1 MNKRSTLIAS
11 EHGAAVY
18 SDRVLKIY
26 DRWVLG
32 FSNHYAWKCPT
43 DAVLLPFFRQHLSA
57 NHLDVGV
64 GSGYYL
70 AHSSDQP
77 GQKVTLLDLN
87 DNSLRAAG
95 SRIAHLQP
103 TLVRDDVLQSSGA
116 LGDRKFDSISL
127 FYLLHCLP
135 GNMAQKARRV
145 FAALGPHLS
154 QTGVLY
160 GATILGDEVNHNWL
174 GRRLVGLYNRKG
186 IFGNSHDTQ
195 ASLQAALTE
204 HFAKVAVWR
213 VGKVALF
220 RAEMP
225 LAHKEIIT
233 KRFLATD

>member
-1 MNKRSTLIAS
+1 MNKPSSPIDS
-11 EHGAAVY
+11 ELGAAVY

-43 DAVLLPFFRQHLSA
+43 NTVLLPFFQEHLSA

-70 AHSSDQP
+70 AHSSDRPEQ
-77 GQKVTLLDLN
+77 VTLLDLN
-87 DNSLRAAG
+87 DNSLKAAG

-103 TLVRDDVLQSSGA
+103 SLVRDDVLQPSGA

-135 GNMAQKARRV
+135 GNMAEKGRRV
-145 FAALGPHLS
+145 FSTLGAHLAPG
-154 QTGVLY
+154 GVLY
-160 GATILGDEVNHNWL
+160 GATILGDEANHNWI
-174 GRRLVGLYNRKG
+174 GRRLMKLYNRKG
-186 IFGNSHDTQ
+186 IFGNQHDTQ
-195 ASLQAALTE
+195 EGLQSALNE
-204 HFAKVAVWR
+204 HFAKVAVWK

-220 RAEMP
+220 TAEKP
-225 LAHKEIIT
+225 SA
-233 KRFLATD
+233 

>member
-1 MNKRSTLIAS
+1 MNKLSVPADS
-11 EHGAAVY
+11 EHGAAIY

-32 FSNHYAWKCPT
+32 FSNDYAWKCPT
-43 DAVLLPFFRQHLSA
+43 NAVLLPFFRQHLSA

-70 AHSSDQP
+70 AHSSDKP

-87 DNSLRAAG
+87 DNSLKAAG

-103 TLVRDDVLQSSGA
+103 SLVRDDVLQPSGA
-116 LGDRKFDSISL
+116 LGERKFDSISL

-135 GNMAQKARRV
+135 GNMAEKAHKV
-145 FAALGPHLS
+145 FSALGPHLAS
-154 QTGVLY
+154 GGTLY
-160 GATILGDEVNHNWL
+160 GATILGDEANHNWI
-174 GRRLVGLYNRKG
+174 GRRLMALYNRKG
-186 IFGNSHDTQ
+186 IFGNRHDTQ
-195 ASLQAALTE
+195 ASLESALAE
-204 HFAKVAVWR
+204 RFAKVAVWR

-225 LAHKEIIT
+225 
-233 KRFLATD
+233 

>member
-1 MNKRSTLIAS
+1 MNKPSLPIDS
-11 EHGAAVY
+11 ELGAAVY

-43 DAVLLPFFRQHLSA
+43 KAVLLPFFRQHLST

-70 AHSSDQP
+70 AHSSDKPEQ
-77 GQKVTLLDLN
+77 QVTLLDLN

-103 TLVRDDVLQSSGA
+103 SLVRDDVLQPSGA

-135 GNMAQKARRV
+135 GNMAEKGSKV
-145 FAALGPHLS
+145 FSTLGPHLS
-154 QTGVLY
+154 SGGVLY
-160 GATILGDEVNHNWL
+160 GATILGDEVNHNGL
-174 GRRLVGLYNRKG
+174 GRRLMGLYNRKG
-186 IFGNSHDTQ
+186 IFGNQHDTQ
-195 ASLQAALTE
+195 TDLQSVLTE
-204 HFAKVAVWR
+204 HFAEVAVWK

-220 RAEMP
+220 TAQGHRINP
-225 LAHKEIIT
+225 AH
-233 KRFLATD
+233 